1 MRVLMRW
8 QSLTEAKAPATKK
21 KTVTGTGN
29 GKNDYLAPKI
39 SDMDSKTNAFL
50 IMPRNWDEE
59 PCSRWW
65 QDRKVPQSSNE
76 YGCRK

>member
-1 MRVLMRW
+1 MNHESFDALAEFDG
-8 QSLTEAKAPATKK
+8 SESSGYKE
-21 KTVTGTGN
+21 KTVTGTGT

-65 QDRKVPQSSNE
+65 QDRKVPRSRQ
-76 YGCRK
+76 

>member
-1 MRVLMRW
+1 MRW
-8 QSLTEAKAPATKK
+8 QSLTEAKASGYKEKDCA
-21 KTVTGTGN
+21 GTGN

-59 PCSRWW
+59 AM
-65 QDRKVPQSSNE
+65 QQMVAGQKVPQS
-76 YGCRK
+76 RQ